1 MSVALAKGACVVR
14 TRSRVPFESHIFLAH
29 HRGTSLLAG
38 YGLASL
44 SLRSGGRNLSL
55 FEHKTETKTTCVLQD
70 EARSTK
76 PVQAERYVVS
86 VLFSFPGVE
95 RIRSLS
101 I

>member
-29 HRGTSLLAG
+29 HRGSSLLAE